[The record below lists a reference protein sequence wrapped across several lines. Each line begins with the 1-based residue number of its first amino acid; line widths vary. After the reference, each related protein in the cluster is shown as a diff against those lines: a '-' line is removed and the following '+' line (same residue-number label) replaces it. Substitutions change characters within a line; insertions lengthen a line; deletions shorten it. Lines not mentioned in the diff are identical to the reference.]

1 MLYDEF
7 KKASVKFDKY
17 ILIVVGLLLI
27 FGILMVY
34 SASNAFS
41 REQLGDSLHYLK
53 RHLIYCGIG
62 LVLMFGAMWIDYKR
76 YQRLVWLMVAFS
88 LILLVLVL
96 IPGIGVKIGGSTRWI
111 KIGNFTFQPVEI
123 AKLAL
128 IVYMARFLSK
138 ENDNVKSFKRGILPF
153 LIIIS
158 VYLGL
163 LFAQPD
169 FGSIILIV
177 FLAFLLLFIG
187 GAKVLHLVSLGSVA
201 VVFIVVGVVL
211 APYRLQR
218 VLTFFNPESDP
229 EGTSY
234 HIIQSLYALG
244 SGGVL
249 GTGLGEGVQKLH
261 YLPTPHTDSIFSV
274 IGEELGFVGTSIL
287 VILFMI
293 VVWRGI
299 RISLKT
305 DDRFGSLL
313 AVGISCLIGIQTII
327 NVGVATGSLPSKGI
341 TLPFISFG
349 GSSLLMSLI
358 AIGVLLNISKNRVLS
373 DND

>member
-1 MLYDEF
+1 MRYDKIE
-7 KKASVKFDKY
+7 KSSVKFDGY
-17 ILIVVGLLLI
+17 ILIAVGLLLI

-41 REQLGDSLHYLK
+41 REQFGDSLHYLK

-62 LVLMFGAMWIDYKR
+62 LILMFAAMRIDFWH
-76 YQRLVWLMVAFS
+76 YQRLAWLMVALS

-111 KIGNFTFQPVEI
+111 KIGSFTFQPVEI
-123 AKLAL
+123 AKLTL

-163 LFAQPD
+163 LCAQPD
-169 FGSIILIV
+169 FGSVILIV

-201 VVFIVVGVVL
+201 VIFIVVGVLL

-218 VLTFFNPESDP
+218 VLTFINPGDDP
-229 EGTSY
+229 EGTGY
-234 HIIQSLYALG
+234 HVIQSLYALG

-249 GTGLGEGVQKLH
+249 GTGLGEGVQKLQ

-274 IGEELGFVGTSIL
+274 IGEELGFLGASIL

-299 RISLKT
+299 HISLKI
-305 DDRFGSLL
+305 DERFGSLL

-358 AIGVLLNISKNRVLS
+358 AIGILLNISKSRTNC
-373 DND
+373 

>member
-7 KKASVKFDKY
+7 EKASAKFDKY

-27 FGILMVY
+27 IGILMVY

-41 REQLGDSLHYLK
+41 REKLGDSLHYLK
-53 RHLIYCGIG
+53 RQLIYCGLG
-62 LVLMFGAMWIDYKR
+62 LALMFVVMWIDYR
-76 YQRLVWLMVAFS
+76 HYQRLAWGMIAFS
-88 LILLVLVL
+88 LILLVLIFV
-96 IPGIGVKIGGSTRWI
+96 PGVGVKIGGSTRWI
-111 KIGNFTFQPVEI
+111 KTGNFTFQPVEI

-128 IVYMARFLSK
+128 IVYMARFLSQK
-138 ENDNVKSFKRGILPF
+138 NDYVKSFKRGILPF

-163 LFAQPD
+163 LCAQPD
-169 FGSIILIV
+169 FGSVILIV
-177 FLAFLLLFIG
+177 FLAFILLFIG
-187 GAKVLHLVSLGSVA
+187 GARVLHLVSLGSVTI
-201 VVFIVVGVVL
+201 VFIVVGVLLV
-211 APYRLQR
+211 PYRLQR
-218 VLTFFNPESDP
+218 VLTFINPESDP

-244 SGGVL
+244 SGRVL

-305 DDRFGSLL
+305 EDRFGSLL

-349 GSSLLMSLI
+349 GSSLVMSLI

>member
-27 FGILMVY
+27 IGILMVY

-53 RHLIYCGIG
+53 RQLISCGLG
-62 LVLMFGAMWIDYKR
+62 LALMFGAMWIDYR
-76 YQRLVWLMVAFS
+76 LYQRLAWMMIAFS
-88 LILLVLVL
+88 MILLVLIF
-96 IPGIGVKIGGSTRWI
+96 IPDVGVKIGGSTRWI

-138 ENDNVKSFKRGILPF
+138 KNDYVKSFKRGILPF

-163 LFAQPD
+163 LCAQPD
-169 FGSIILIV
+169 FGSVILIV
-177 FLAFLLLFIG
+177 FLAFILLFIG
-187 GAKVLHLVSLGSVA
+187 GARVLHLVSLGSVA
-201 VVFIVVGVVL
+201 IVFIAIGVLL
-211 APYRLQR
+211 APYRIQR
-218 VLTFFNPESDP
+218 VLTFVNPWNDP
-229 EGTSY
+229 EGTGY
-234 HIIQSLYALG
+234 HIIQSFYALG

-261 YLPTPHTDSIFSV
+261 YLPTPHTDFIFSV

-299 RISLKT
+299 HISLKT
-305 DDRFGSLL
+305 EDRFGSLL
-313 AVGISCLIGIQTII
+313 AIGISCLIGIQTII
-327 NVGVATGSLPSKGI
+327 NIGVATGSLPSKGI
-341 TLPFISFG
+341 TLPFISYG
-349 GSSLLMSLI
+349 GSSLVVSLI

>member
-7 KKASVKFDKY
+7 EKASVKFDKY
-17 ILIVVGLLLI
+17 ILIAVGLLLI
-27 FGILMVY
+27 IGILMVY

-62 LVLMFGAMWIDYKR
+62 LVLMFVAMWIDYRR
-76 YQRLVWLMVAFS
+76 YQRLAWVMIAFS
-88 LILLVLVL
+88 LILLVLIF
-96 IPGIGVKIGGSTRWI
+96 IPGVGVKIGGSTRWI

-138 ENDNVKSFKRGILPF
+138 KNDNVKSFKRGILPF

-163 LFAQPD
+163 LCAQPD
-169 FGSIILIV
+169 FGSVILIV
-177 FLAFLLLFIG
+177 FLAFILLFIG
-187 GAKVLHLVSLGSVA
+187 GARVLHLVSLGSVA
-201 VVFIVVGVVL
+201 IVFIVVGVLL
-211 APYRLQR
+211 APYRVQR
-218 VLTFFNPESDP
+218 VLTFVNPWSDP

-274 IGEELGFVGTSIL
+274 IGEELGFVGASIL